1 MFRCRLGVGQSS
13 SDAVPGTVIVRLPRE
28 GAARSG
34 SAPLDSERAAIQ
46 HLASVGSTLAP
57 RYYAG
62 GADAGFL
69 ASEDLGTGPSL
80 LDLLLG
86 KDPEAAT
93 QGGAQFRT
101 EPRTA
106 SYTDILARTLYRRQ
120 SSELAARPETYPK
133 TLGTGKGVCS
143 TAWPSHS
150 TGRGSGHCRDSQNSR
165 RHQAYIALSSGDPS
179 VVNCKVINGQ
189 VSFLDFEEAC
199 LRPALVDAAVLHFL
213 YPTGGPSWQVPRGMA
228 LQLESVYRAELARV
242 CPAATE
248 DASSY
253 GGIAAAG
260 AAWMILRMARLPLVD
275 AGPDRDPWQLLPPD
289 WSGPIPARSRRR
301 QLVAIVETWIGL
313 AGRAN
318 SLCALATW
326 CESVTGALRDRWPE
340 ASEEFP
346 FYPAF
351 K

>member
-1 MFRCRLGVGQSS
+1 MPFPARSSCGCREKARRVQDRLLLTLSGRHSNTWPQSAVRS
-13 SDAVPGTVIVRLPRE
+13 RRAIMRAVPMRGSSPPKIWELDPLCWISCWAKIPRQQPR
-28 GAARSG
+28 GALSFARSLG
-34 SAPLDSERAAIQ
+34 LLHTQTFWREPYTAANQASLPHDLKPIQKRWEQVKASAAQLGLPTPQGVDQDIAEI
-46 HLASVGSTLAP
+46 VKTLA
-57 RYYAG
+57 
-62 GADAGFL
+62 DT
-69 ASEDLGTGPSL
+69 S
-80 LDLLLG
+80 
-86 KDPEAAT
+86 
-93 QGGAQFRT
+93 
-101 EPRTA
+101 
-106 SYTDILARTLYRRQ
+106 
-120 SSELAARPETYPK
+120 
-133 TLGTGKGVCS
+133 
-143 TAWPSHS
+143 
-150 TGRGSGHCRDSQNSR
+150 
-165 RHQAYIALSSGDPS
+165 AYIALSSGDPS